1 MYDHSPILILEWIIV
16 TEVKYSPNTLS
27 PTLFSEIAL
36 NRLLQLLR
44 REVSEHIQ
52 HLHQYFQV
60 FLNYANRGAF
70 EVCSYDTVEQS

>member
-1 MYDHSPILILEWIIV
+1 MHPIHSLPPE
-16 TEVKYSPNTLS
+16 KTL
-27 PTLFSEIAL
+27 TLFSEIAL
-36 NRLLQLLR
+36 NSLLQLLK
-44 REVSEHIQ
+44 REVSEHSR